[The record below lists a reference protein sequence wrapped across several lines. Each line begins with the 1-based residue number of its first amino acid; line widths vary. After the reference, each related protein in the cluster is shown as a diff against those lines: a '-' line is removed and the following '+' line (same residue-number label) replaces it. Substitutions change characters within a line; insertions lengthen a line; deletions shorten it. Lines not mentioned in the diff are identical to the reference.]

1 MNCDFSGGQILLI
14 DKPKDWT
21 SFDVVAKVRNL
32 ITKYTGQRVK
42 VGHAGTLDPMATGLL
57 ILATGKKTKM
67 LQDLQSLDKEYIATI
82 KFGATTPSFDADTP
96 IDKIY
101 PVEHLTQELIEK
113 TLKQFTGKQLQYPP
127 KYSAKRLK
135 GKRAYDLARKG
146 KDFELKPVEIE
157 IKQIQILSLNL
168 PTELT
173 LKLKVSK
180 GTYIRAFAR
189 DLGFKLN
196 TGAYL
201 TFLRRTA
208 IGQYSVNEAITISE
222 FEHFISAQCSKN

>member
-1 MNCDFSGGQILLI
+1 MNCDFAGGQILLI
-14 DKPKDWT
+14 DKPSGWT

-57 ILATGKKTKM
+57 ILATGKKTKSLHA
-67 LQDLQSLDKEYIATI
+67 LQMQDKEYIATI
-82 KFGATTPSFDADTP
+82 KFGATTPSFDADTQ

-113 TLKQFTGKQLQYPP
+113 TLKQFLGKQLQYPP
-127 KYSAKRLK
+127 KFSAKRLK
-135 GKRAYDLARKG
+135 GQRAYNLARQG
-146 KDFELKPVEIE
+146 KDVELKPVEIE
-157 IKQIQILSLNL
+157 IKEIQILSLNL

-173 LKLKVSK
+173 VKLKVSK

-201 TFLRRTA
+201 TYLRRTA
-208 IGQYSVNEAITISE
+208 IGAYNVDDALTIKE
-222 FEHFISAQCSKN
+222 FENFVSTHCSKN